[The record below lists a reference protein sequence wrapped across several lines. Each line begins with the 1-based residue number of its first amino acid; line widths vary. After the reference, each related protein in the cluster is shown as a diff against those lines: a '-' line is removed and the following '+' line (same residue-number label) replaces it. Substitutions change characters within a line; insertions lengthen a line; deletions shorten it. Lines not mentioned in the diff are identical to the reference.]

1 MFAYYKLLNLMS
13 VYENM
18 FRFTE
23 IPCNEVSC
31 KKESSVNVSLC
42 EINERISSDP
52 NSDIVPE
59 SISCL
64 VKENENKYETNQSRN
79 SLEVKENLLNAARQ
93 VTEHMSSALSPITSS
108 QRLY

>member
-1 MFAYYKLLNLMS
+1 MS
-13 VYENM
+13 VYQNM

-23 IPCNEVSC
+23 ISCNEVSC

-42 EINERISSDP
+42 ELNERNSSNP
-52 NSDIVPE
+52 NSDLIPE
-59 SISCL
+59 NISCL
-64 VKENENKYETNQSRN
+64 VNENENDYETNQPRN